1 MWSISHEKAPRGP
14 GTSARKSRFMH
25 ACVCK
30 WMSSLHAFAIL
41 FSGCVHMQNSKPVTW
56 LKCQVVHLQLFWPQV
71 EISLRFQLACLASSA
86 KQADWL
92 NLSKFCWFRRHWS
105 CGPRCRDCSSGPS
118 TKSLNCLRF
127 RLLKMV
133 KTLQPL
139 LLLRVRRVLISKA
152 KMLDTT
158 SWSVAA
164 GTFSCDQ
171 LNHFFC
177 SFIVL
182 NFCDI
187 EWTEHVG
194 LFFRWIAAV
203 VSHFQ
208 TSNFHHLSQ
217 AAWGSPTKPE
227 RLKTSVRS
235 SICVHTHNVWTIA
248 CTCSFSIFASTRI
261 FLAKTHAHAK
271 RLEQTVIFLEVSYAW
286 KFQNGNATV
295 AWLHI
300 GSL

>member
-1 MWSISHEKAPRGP
+1 
-14 GTSARKSRFMH
+14 MH

-182 NFCDI
+182 NFC
-187 EWTEHVG
+187 
-194 LFFRWIAAV
+194 
-203 VSHFQ
+203 
-208 TSNFHHLSQ
+208 
-217 AAWGSPTKPE
+217 
-227 RLKTSVRS
+227 LKTSVRS

-248 CTCSFSIFASTRI
+248 CTCNFSIFASTRI

-300 GSL
+300 SGLVVQE

>member
-1 MWSISHEKAPRGP
+1 
-14 GTSARKSRFMH
+14 MH

-133 KTLQPL
+133 NL
-139 LLLRVRRVLISKA
+139 
-152 KMLDTT
+152 
-158 SWSVAA
+158 
-164 GTFSCDQ
+164 
-171 LNHFFC
+171 
-177 SFIVL
+177 
-182 NFCDI
+182 
-187 EWTEHVG
+187 
-194 LFFRWIAAV
+194 AAV
-203 VSHFQ
+203 VAASSPACFDFQSKNAWHDQLKRCCRHF
-208 TSNFHHLSQ
+208 L
-217 AAWGSPTKPE
+217 
-227 RLKTSVRS
+227 VRS
-235 SICVHTHNVWTIA
+235 IEPFLLQLHCAKFLWYWMDRAIWSFFPVD
-248 CTCSFSIFASTRI
+248 CSSCFK
-261 FLAKTHAHAK
+261 L
-271 RLEQTVIFLEVSYAW
+271 
-286 KFQNGNATV
+286 
-295 AWLHI
+295 
-300 GSL
+300 